1 MRGAGLGP
9 HGGGDGASMQARGAS
24 WERHVAQLTS
34 RVVTGGAILPIQP
47 EGPASVRKSVMCA
60 PPYTLTLLAA

>member
-1 MRGAGLGP
+1 
-9 HGGGDGASMQARGAS
+9 MQARGAS